1 MFGFRSLPRP
11 RKLPRFHPRPR
22 PELEGGPLK
31 FDRPV
36 SILLDCDPH
45 NFTTIQPFTHATRP
59 IDTFSF
65 NQGNGSIVFNG
76 KMKVDILADRE
87 IITGT

>member
-1 MFGFRSLPRP
+1 
-11 RKLPRFHPRPR
+11 
-22 PELEGGPLK
+22 
-31 FDRPV
+31 
-36 SILLDCDPH
+36 LDCDPH